1 MLYNI
6 AKVYKMVF
14 TYQDAM
20 NDMSTHKKNE
30 SKD

>member
-6 AKVYKMVF
+6 AKVYRMVF

-20 NDMSTHKKNE
+20 NYMSAHE